1 MITKDTNTKL
11 SQSQEFTSYSF
22 GIKESGLSHIFNV
35 LRNQLYS
42 DKILAVIREYSANA
56 LDAHAE
62 VGKQDTP
69 IEVTVPSQ
77 LNLNFEV
84 RDFGRGLTEKEI
96 GEIYAMY
103 GESTKRGTNEQIG
116 QLGLGSKSGFAY
128 GDNFLITSWTK
139 GKKVVYN
146 AFIDPSQVGRIAK
159 MQEEKSD
166 EPCGIKITIP
176 VKQADISSFQNK
188 ALQLFS
194 LFQVF
199 PILHGVSKDQID
211 EAFAPKNIIF
221 EAKDQSWRLT
231 EDGDGNRFYAI
242 MGNIPYPINQSALN
256 FSYDTDEYN
265 FLHYLRGIIK
275 FPIGALEVA
284 ANREDLQY
292 TDATI
297 AAIKSKIAEIIQELP
312 VVFND
317 RINTAETL
325 WEAKHVFAKMS
336 RPYFSYAS
344 RFLKKIIEGKNVKW
358 RGIPVDN
365 IMFSFKDS
373 KYAKDIFGFRCDIFG
388 KPHLLNRNGKRIKR
402 ESSDDIMARIKDRV
416 LIIEDDIHKSSG
428 VMNRIAPL
436 LTEYAGRPTDMPM
449 YDVVYLVDWG
459 DKKDEI
465 IKQLHFDAETKLLS
479 SFEHVKLNVIYPPT
493 ATVKISTGSSN
504 QRKKHQSKEFKLNFD
519 KKGNYSDARSSWFT
533 ETLVDTDDV
542 TDGVYVE
549 LDRFYIKQDETTA
562 SPFSPREVVMLVNN
576 IKSLTGCKLPDV
588 YGFKLPQKVKGN
600 DNWID
605 LFSWLTN
612 ILKQYF
618 VSIKFDQILCNY
630 HHLRKHISHVS
641 NLNFEIVKSFYDA
654 DQPELNLV
662 APHSVMQK
670 YLNAVKD
677 MCVAKNDHNVKLL
690 EGLNTIITE
699 NDWGCKINIKDC
711 FDNKPTHDLN
721 KVADDCIE
729 LYPMITLLNS
739 YRRREVFNKIPA
751 YINLVDITCSNK

>member
-11 SQSQEFTSYSF
+11 NQSQEFTSYSF

-176 VKQADISSFQNK
+176 VKQGDIISFQKK
-188 ALQLFS
+188 ALELFS
-194 LFQVF
+194 LFQIF
-199 PILHGVSKDQID
+199 PTLHGVSKDQID
-211 EAFAPKNIIF
+211 EAFAPKHIIF

-231 EDGDGNRFYAI
+231 EDGEGNRFHAI
-242 MGNIPYPINQSALN
+242 MGNIPYPINLGALN
-256 FSYDTDEYN
+256 IPYDTDEYN
-265 FLHYLRGIIK
+265 FLSYLRGTIK

-317 RINTAETL
+317 RINAAETL

-344 RFLKKIIEGKNVKW
+344 KFLKKIIEDKNVKW

-388 KPHLLNRNGKRIKR
+388 KPSLLNRNGKRIKR

-428 VMNRIAPL
+428 AMNRIAPL

-449 YDVVYLVDWG
+449 YDIVYLVDWG
-459 DKKDEI
+459 DKKNEI

-479 SFEHVKLNVIYPPT
+479 SFEHVKLNVIYPPN
-493 ATVKISTGSSN
+493 AAVKTSTGSSS

-519 KKGNYSDARSSWFT
+519 KKGYYSDARSSWFA
-533 ETLVDTDDV
+533 ETLVDTDD
-542 TDGVYVE
+542 TTNGVYVA
-549 LDRFYIKQDETTA
+549 LDRFYIKQGERVL
-562 SPFSPREVVMLVNN
+562 SPREVVNLAND

-588 YGFKLPQKVKGN
+588 YGFKSPQKVEGN

-612 ILKQYF
+612 TLKQYL

-630 HHLRKHISHVS
+630 HHLREHINHIDQ
-641 NLNFEIVKSFYDA
+641 LNFEVVRSFYDL
-654 DQPELNLV
+654 DQPKLNLV

-677 MCVAKNDHNVKLL
+677 MCVVKNDHNVKLL
-690 EGLNTIITE
+690 ESLNKVITE
-699 NDWGCKINIKDC
+699 SGYWDYKISIKDC

-721 KVADDCIE
+721 KLADDCIE
-729 LYPMITLLNS
+729 LYPMVTLLNFWHK
-739 YRRREVFNKIPA
+739 REEILNKISA
-751 YINLVDITCSNK
+751 YINLVDITCRNK